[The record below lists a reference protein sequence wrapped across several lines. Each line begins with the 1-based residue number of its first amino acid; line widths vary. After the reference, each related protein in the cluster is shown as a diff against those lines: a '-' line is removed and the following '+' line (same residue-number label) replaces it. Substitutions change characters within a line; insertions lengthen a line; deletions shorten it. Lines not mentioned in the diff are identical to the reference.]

1 MKQQHRVQILEK
13 INTKDDLYNLIKR
26 NKFNSNDVIKDL
38 HYFIEQIDTISG
50 IYEKSANKDLFLDLT
65 SKYLGKS
72 QMYIRLVLD
81 FLKKYGFI
89 SLGNKIEA
97 TYKGNLIETMDPYM
111 LTADLIRFMLFDIDW
126 QRYFNKEDIYLSKD
140 SRQYVFIMLYQ
151 FNLTILEELDK
162 IKVNPLYKMSYFS
175 SVENIF
181 ASSSLG
187 LVYDE
192 ILIKLGLGIKEKG
205 YFIPNDICKEIF
217 KYYSIDLY
225 EQYIGLIEEC
235 WDYFDRGDFE
245 QAFDIAKSIA
255 KVLVFVPEA
264 YNVLGCVYI
273 KIGEMEKARDML
285 SYAIEI
291 YENTS
296 FGDKESDS
304 YILLHYNLGLA
315 YLYMNENF
323 KALKIFND
331 IKRSKYYD
339 LGNIDELII
348 DTKKLLI
355 IK

>member
-13 INTKDDLYNLIKR
+13 FNVKDDLYNLLKR
-26 NKFNSNDVIKDL
+26 NKYYANDVINDL
-38 HYFIEQIDTISG
+38 YIFIEEIETISN
-50 IYEKSANKDLFLDLT
+50 IYEKSAKKELFFDLT

-72 QMYIRLVLD
+72 KSYIKLIMD

-89 SLGNKIEA
+89 ILNDTIET
-97 TYKGNLIETMDPYM
+97 TYKGNLIQIMDHYM
-111 LTADLIRFMLFDIDW
+111 LSADLIRFLLFDADW
-126 QRYFNKEDIYLSKD
+126 QRYFEREDVYLSKD
-140 SRQYVFIMLYQ
+140 SRKYVFIMLYQ
-151 FNLTILEELDK
+151 FNLDILSQLNK
-162 IKVNPLYKMSYFS
+162 IKENPLYKMSYFS
-175 SVENIF
+175 SIENIF
-181 ASSSLG
+181 SSSSLG
-187 LVYDE
+187 LVCNE
-192 ILIKLGLGIKEKG
+192 IFIKLGLGTKEDG
-205 YFIPNDICKEIF
+205 YFIPNDVCREIF
-217 KYYSIDLY
+217 KYYSFELY
-225 EQYIGLIEEC
+225 DQYIGLIEEC

-245 QAFDIAKSIA
+245 QSFDIAKSIA

-285 SYAIEI
+285 NYAIDI

-296 FGDKESDS
+296 FGDIESDS

-323 KALKIFND
+323 KALKIFSD
-331 IKRSKYYD
+331 IKRSKYHD

-355 IK
+355 LK